1 MLHALRK
8 NTRIFKQHWLFY
20 VILLLIT
27 ELTDQ
32 LLLFPL
38 FRLCTTYLLQ
48 ACAIPFDSLR
58 NIITIIT
65 TKTLPFLALVVEFC
79 VILII
84 LYFQFC
90 IIFLMTQRIANHN
103 LTVKNIQIDLH
114 ITFGS
119 ISLFSLYILL
129 LLPVLE
135 IVFRTEF
142 LAKIKI
148 AEFIISHVE
157 ISLYF
162 GLFLLILYALLLYFG
177 SRLVTTLPNFLLKR
191 LSFREAIKNSW
202 HSDNKLIVAQ
212 VWKLIGISCLIML
225 LFDSLVYGVQVI
237 ADLFPGKYFLANLNL
252 LLLQSGNEVGLG
264 WLLFNLFA
272 LVAPTD
278 YQSQAK
284 KHHYS
289 KQLKLIIMLVLILFS
304 SVAIFN
310 NRLYLK
316 QNIRIPVLISH
327 RGVNDKNGV
336 QNTVEALRKT
346 AKLKPDYVEI
356 DLHETKD
363 HHIVVMHDE
372 NLRELTNVNQ
382 PPTAL
387 TLKQVTKLTARE
399 NNHRARVASFAHYYA
414 VARQLHQKLL
424 IEIKTTPQDSKN
436 FVNSFVKTYGKQIIK
451 NRDQVQSLDYRV
463 VRKIHSLAP
472 QIKVFYL
479 EPYNLAYP
487 RAKADGYAV
496 EYASLTS
503 NFIWQVHQ
511 QHKMLYAWTVNRR
524 TALRKMADAHVDG
537 IITDR
542 VNVARQTLR
551 QYKHQN
557 TLAKKILHYIIIF

>member
-1 MLHALRK
+1 
-8 NTRIFKQHWLFY
+8 
-20 VILLLIT
+20 
-27 ELTDQ
+27 
-32 LLLFPL
+32 
-38 FRLCTTYLLQ
+38 
-48 ACAIPFDSLR
+48 
-58 NIITIIT
+58 
-65 TKTLPFLALVVEFC
+65 
-79 VILII
+79 
-84 LYFQFC
+84 
-90 IIFLMTQRIANHN
+90 
-103 LTVKNIQIDLH
+103 
-114 ITFGS
+114 
-119 ISLFSLYILL
+119 
-129 LLPVLE
+129 
-135 IVFRTEF
+135 
-142 LAKIKI
+142 
-148 AEFIISHVE
+148 
-157 ISLYF
+157 
-162 GLFLLILYALLLYFG
+162 
-177 SRLVTTLPNFLLKR
+177 
-191 LSFREAIKNSW
+191 
-202 HSDNKLIVAQ
+202 
-212 VWKLIGISCLIML
+212 
-225 LFDSLVYGVQVI
+225 
-237 ADLFPGKYFLANLNL
+237 
-252 LLLQSGNEVGLG
+252 
-264 WLLFNLFA
+264 
-272 LVAPTD
+272 
-278 YQSQAK
+278 
-284 KHHYS
+284 
-289 KQLKLIIMLVLILFS
+289 MLVLILFS